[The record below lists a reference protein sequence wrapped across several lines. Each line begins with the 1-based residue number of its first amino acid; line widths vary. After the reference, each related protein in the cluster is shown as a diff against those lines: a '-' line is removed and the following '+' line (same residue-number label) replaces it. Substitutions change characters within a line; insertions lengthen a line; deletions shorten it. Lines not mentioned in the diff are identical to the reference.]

1 MTNICLECGKKL
13 EMEELSI
20 GFCADCNAKI
30 ENDFHILSEGE
41 DSNFELLS
49 EISS

>member
-1 MTNICLECGKKL
+1 MTHTCLECGKNLKN
-13 EMEELSI
+13 EELNI

-30 ENDFHILSEGE
+30 ENDFHILSESE

-49 EISS
+49 EITS